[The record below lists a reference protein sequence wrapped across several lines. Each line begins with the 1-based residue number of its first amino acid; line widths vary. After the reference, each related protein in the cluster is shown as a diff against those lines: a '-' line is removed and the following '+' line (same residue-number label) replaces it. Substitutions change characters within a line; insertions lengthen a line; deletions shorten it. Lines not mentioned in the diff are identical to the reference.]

1 MNENILEKGEHMN
14 KLNELS
20 SLASSNIG
28 FIFLI
33 VTIVAVMIL
42 TAYGAESIIS
52 KKCNVRRQH
61 DNPNIKRMIII
72 AMLSAIAVVLMLFE
86 FPIGF
91 LPGFY
96 KLDFSE
102 LPVIIGAFALGPVA
116 GLTIELIKITLS
128 LVIHGTSSVF
138 VGEFANFLIGS
149 SFIIPASFLYLLRRN
164 KKSAIVG
171 LSIGTLAATIVGGVL
186 NAFVLLPK
194 YAQLMGPD
202 MQLNY
207 DQTMSYLISEG
218 TKVNSSIQGLSSFI
232 LFGVTPFNLIKYGM
246 VSIITVVIYK
256 RISRIFSVVKQ

>member
-1 MNENILEKGEHMN
+1 MSRMSLIKGEHMN
-14 KLNELS
+14 NFNELS
-20 SLASSNIG
+20 NLASSNLG
-28 FIFLI
+28 FLFLC
-33 VTIVAVMIL
+33 VTIVAVVVL
-42 TAYGAESIIS
+42 SAYGSEIILS
-52 KKCNVRRQH
+52 KKHNIKRQ
-61 DNPNIKRMIII
+61 DNHKIKRMIII
-72 AMLSAIAVVLMLFE
+72 AMLSSIAVVLMLFE

-116 GLTIELIKITLS
+116 GLTIELIKIILN

-149 SFIIPASFLYLLRRN
+149 SFVIPSAFLYMLRKNRKNAIMGLCIGTIVASF
-164 KKSAIVG
+164 
-171 LSIGTLAATIVGGVL
+171 VGGVL

-202 MQLNY
+202 MNLSY
-207 DQTMSYLISEG
+207 GQTMDYLIGEG

-232 LFGVTPFNLIKYGM
+232 LFGVTPFNLMKYGI
-246 VSIITVVIYK
+246 VSVVTVIIYK
-256 RISRIFSVVKQ
+256 KISHILKVANQ